1 MRLPA
6 LPSKSNFTFRH
17 IVDWPGYALANDA
30 SVWEYT
36 SRGWRRLRE
45 EYHGRD
51 KVVEMRID
59 GSFAV
64 CRISN
69 LYEDT
74 YGIALPEISD

>member
-6 LPSKSNFTFRH
+6 LPSKSSNEFRH
-17 IVDWPGYALANDA
+17 IVDWPGYALARDA
-30 SVWEYT
+30 SVWEHT
-36 SRGWRRLRE
+36 SNGWRRLRE
-45 EYHGRD
+45 KHRGRD
-51 KVVEMRID
+51 KVVEMRIN

-74 YGIALPEISD
+74 YGIQIPTISD